1 MANKYR
7 ACFAISADTFLVIED
22 VENTEAAYK
31 KADLVISPFELTQDI
46 ILKIGDREIK
56 LETGCLDITLLDDVE
71 EID

>member
-31 KADLVISPFELTQDI
+31 KADLVMTPYELTTDI

-56 LETGCLDITLLDDVE
+56 LESGCLDITLENVE

>member
-1 MANKYR
+1 MANKFK
-7 ACFAISADTFLVIED
+7 ACFVISADTFIDIDD
-22 VENTEAAYK
+22 VENAEAAYK
-31 KADLVISPFELTQDI
+31 KAELVMTPYELITDI